1 MPIRYRR
8 IFYDLPSLAVILPGR
23 RLRDVENGSRPF
35 FMGVYMFRFPLLI
48 LLPLALFVA
57 ACSPP
62 ETPEE
67 AAPRPALVVQPGG
80 AEALMDIF
88 PGEVRARYEPELAF
102 RIAGKISRRL
112 VTVGDRVKKGQPLA
126 ELNAAD
132 VGLELDAA
140 RARLASARADHQLA
154 ASELDRYR
162 PLLERGV
169 VSGSQFDAVRSRFQ
183 AAEAQLEQAR
193 AQMDVA
199 RNQAGYAVLEAPDN
213 GVIARRL
220 AEAGQV
226 VAAGQTVFVLAVDG
240 DREVRIDLPEQDM
253 DRFKVGDEVTIELW
267 SRPGDTFPG
276 RIRELAPAA
285 DPASRTFEARV
296 AFDNQAVGA
305 DLGQSARV
313 LVHGANGADTLS
325 LPLAAVT
332 ADDGNPYV
340 WVVNPDDLT
349 LTKTPVKTG
358 AYHAERVPV
367 LGGLAADAWV
377 VAAGTQV
384 LREGQKIRPVDRQ
397 NRPVR
402 LNQKGGE

>member
-1 MPIRYRR
+1 
-8 IFYDLPSLAVILPGR
+8 
-23 RLRDVENGSRPF
+23 
-35 FMGVYMFRFPLLI
+35 MFRSPLLI
-48 LLPLALFVA
+48 LLPLALSLA
-57 ACSPP
+57 ACSSP
-62 ETPEE
+62 ETPQD
-67 AAPRPALVVQPGG
+67 AAPRPALVVQPQG
-80 AEALMDIF
+80 ADALMDIF

-102 RIAGKISRRL
+102 RIGGKISRRL
-112 VTVGDRVKKGQPLA
+112 VTVGDRVEQGQPLA
-126 ELNAAD
+126 ELNAED

-169 VSGSQFDAVRSRFQ
+169 VSRSQFDNVESRFQ
-183 AAEAQLEQAR
+183 AAEAQLKQAR

-199 RNQAGYAVLEAPDN
+199 RNQAGYAVLEAPEN

-240 DREVRIDLPEQDM
+240 DREVRIDLPEQDV
-253 DRFKVGDEVTIELW
+253 DRFQVGDEVTVELW

-276 RIRELAPAA
+276 HIRELAPAA

-296 AFDNQAVGA
+296 AFDNDPVGA
-305 DLGQSARV
+305 ELGQSARV
-313 LVHGANGADTLS
+313 LVHGANGEDTLS

-332 ADDGNPYV
+332 ADDGQPYV
-340 WVVNPDDLT
+340 WVVDPASRT
-349 LTKTPVKTG
+349 LRKTPVKTG
-358 AYHAERVPV
+358 AYHAERIPV
-367 LGGLAADAWV
+367 LDGLAADAWV

-384 LREGQKIRPVDRQ
+384 LREGQKVRPVDRQ
-397 NRPVR
+397 NRPVH
-402 LNQKGGE
+402 LNGADGE